1 MAYYRKLEGK
11 LCYLSPMDPQDYRKY
26 TKWVNDLDTALGMLF
41 LGSVLGEEKEAE
53 FVDRLKD
60 GQNFAIVESTTD
72 RLIGNC
78 GIPDVN
84 GKDRSC
90 EVGIFIGEAEMRGK
104 GYGTEAL
111 ELLCDYAFNVL
122 NMHRVF
128 LRVYSYNKP
137 AIRSYEKVGFK
148 LAGRMREAKR
158 IGGRWHDEL
167 IMDILEGE
175 FKSPVIAKAVSER
188 ENSL

>member
-11 LCYLSPMDPQDYRKY
+11 LCYLSPIDPKDYMTY

-53 FVDRLKD
+53 VIERLKD
-60 GQNFAIVESTTD
+60 GQNFAIVDSKSD

-78 GIPDVN
+78 GIPDAN
-84 GKDRSC
+84 LKDRSC
-90 EVGIFIGEAEMRGK
+90 EVGIFIGEKEKRGK
-104 GYGTEAL
+104 GYGTEAMK
-111 ELLCDYAFNVL
+111 LLCDYAFNVL

-128 LRVYSYNKP
+128 LRVYSFNKP
-137 AIRSYEKVGFK
+137 AIRSYEKVGFR

-167 IMDILEGE
+167 LMDMLESE
-175 FKSPVIAKAVSER
+175 FESPVIAKAVSDR
-188 ENSL
+188 ESSL